1 MKILVTVK
9 RVPDPDQPIHIAADG
24 RTIAD
29 DDLPFIINP
38 FDAIAV
44 EEALR
49 ISEQRDD
56 ETEVVVIGIGSD
68 AYEAELRTALAM
80 GADRGLLVDSQQ
92 QLDPWCVAQVLQA
105 IVLRESPDLVLMGKQ
120 AVDDDSNQA
129 GQFLAAL
136 LDWPQ
141 ATFASKIEWV
151 DRDLRVVRE
160 TDSGSETVRLPLP
173 AVVTADLRLNEPRYA
188 ALPGILKSRSKPID
202 RLSLAEL
209 ELAETPRIEI
219 VALQAADARGDCVML
234 GSAAELVQ
242 RLREETTVF

>member
-105 IVLRESPDLVLMGKQ
+105 IVLRESPDIVLMGKQ

-219 VALQAADARGDCVML
+219 VALQTADARGDCVML